1 LDVQSTVP
9 NAFSQEDIETL
20 SALADQ
26 VAVAIINAALYE
38 ETQKALLEGDIIYRQ
53 NLKVGWEK
61 YTRSSNLVGIQRK
74 GLQTN
79 LLTETIEINGAEPGE
94 TEMTQ
99 TPSHFNI
106 PLKLRGEKIGSLS
119 IENKNDRQ
127 FTQDEL
133 DVISAI
139 LERAA
144 LAMENARLLEE
155 SQRRAAREQ
164 TIGEMSAKIGA
175 GTEIEAILQTAV
187 RELGAQISGTQISVE
202 IGSDDE

>member
-1 LDVQSTVP
+1 MGV
-9 NAFSQEDIETL
+9 
-20 SALADQ
+20 
-26 VAVAIINAALYE
+26 
-38 ETQKALLEGDIIYRQ
+38 
-53 NLKVGWEK
+53 
-61 YTRSSNLVGIQRK
+61 QRK

-79 LLTETIEINGAEPGE
+79 MLTEPIDINGVEPGE
-94 TEMTQ
+94 IKNAQ
-99 TPSHFNI
+99 TPPSHINI
-106 PLKLRGEKIGSLS
+106 PRRLRGAKIGSLS
-119 IENKNDRQ
+119 IENKNNRQ

-164 TIGEMSAKIGA
+164 TISEMSARIGS

-202 IGSDDE
+202 IGGENE